1 MWCTVTHARS
11 RQIHTHAR
19 RGSRSVALRRH
30 RGGYL
35 HPPSGGASGHDAS
48 FVHFVDNIGVSHGS

>member
-1 MWCTVTHARS
+1 MVHGDART
-11 RQIHTHAR
+11 QQTDTHTHAR